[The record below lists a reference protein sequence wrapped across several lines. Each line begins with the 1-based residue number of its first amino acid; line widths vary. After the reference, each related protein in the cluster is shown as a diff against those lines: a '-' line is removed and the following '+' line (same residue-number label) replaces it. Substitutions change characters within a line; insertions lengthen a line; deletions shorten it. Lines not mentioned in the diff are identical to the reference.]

1 MLKDDAM
8 GVVEERLFPEAS
20 RLRVELA
27 DTLIDLKVKA
37 ASNHL
42 HSPSRNLALHISSL
56 VQNGRTDMSGLSDL
70 IGLLTT
76 KAFTYRVRK
85 LRDYV
90 GECSVTE
97 NETILDTLFE
107 AKTRDADGQLVS
119 FEVFRDTV
127 EREAFGIVI
136 TAHPTF
142 SISQRLTRILAEL
155 VSRDDRDGPEPNDD
169 PDDLAGFSLD
179 ELIAEA
185 ATTPHGSPETITL
198 DDEMDFALMAIGN
211 IRRALRRVYKVLFGV
226 AQRTYPDDWQT
237 LTPKLLT
244 VASWVGYDLDGRAD
258 IGWAVTL
265 KKRLVVEK
273 LALDDYLVALEGTTG
288 LDDVQDRLRA
298 SVEMLDGDLERL
310 DADPN
315 DVDAVAAFSRSLVE
329 SLETRLTDLGW
340 AIGRLSEE
348 IDEGL
353 EKDEVLENDK
363 DLENDKGGETAAR
376 LAVLRAEMAN
386 FGLAFA
392 HTHVRLNATQITN
405 AIRHDV
411 SLTSSPEDPANRRR
425 YLRNISDLLE
435 DVEPV
440 AVNFGSIMRERT
452 SAKRL
457 LMLLTQF
464 LKFVDTGEPIRFLIA
479 ECNSAF
485 TVLSALYYAKLFGIE
500 DKIDISPLFETS
512 QALEQGHEIIAELL
526 DNPQYV
532 ETIRHRGRICIQTG
546 YSDAGRFIGQI
557 PASLALERTR
567 IKLAHLLA
575 KRDLAD
581 VELVIFD
588 THGESIGRGA
598 HPLSFSDRLD
608 YIYPP
613 ASRAAFREA
622 GIRIKQEVSF
632 QGGDGYF
639 YFANS
644 ELAFSTVCRLLDHA
658 LADTLDADNRGAPDP
673 FYDDNDYSLDFF
685 LSVKGF
691 NERLMDNPDYAVTLD
706 LFGLNLLYPTGS
718 RTMKRQHVDGGQVDM
733 EHPSQ
738 VRAIPHNAILQQLG
752 YLSNTISGLGMAITK
767 DQDRFNDMFQKS
779 DRLRRF
785 ISMAAYARHLSELD
799 RLHGYISL
807 FDPTIWIRRST
818 VETNPKRVEQ
828 MQHLAHILR
837 HSSRHEK
844 MNRIYQIFLKDT
856 VYLDQALADMNAE
869 NLLPEYAEDCS
880 SDLALLHGV
889 RIALIHEIF
898 LLIARMPRFS
908 NLARSADD
916 VINELLRLN
925 INHGVDILRLGFPV
939 SEATPDPDAFGEAAT
954 YHTDVDQGYEREHRE
969 LFDPIEDLYD
979 LVRRV
984 GTAISHITGGVG

>member
-1 MLKDDAM
+1 MPKDNAM
-8 GVVEERLFPEAS
+8 TSAALGEIEERLFPEAS
-20 RLRVELA
+20 RLRGEL
-27 DTLIDLKVKA
+27 TEKLSELEEKA
-37 ASNHL
+37 AANHL
-42 HSPSRNLALHISSL
+42 QSTARNLALHISSL
-56 VQNGRTDMSGLSDL
+56 IQDGRTDLDGLSDL
-70 IGLLTT
+70 IRLLTAN
-76 KAFTYRVRK
+76 AFTYRARK

-90 GECSVTE
+90 GECSGGE
-97 NETILDTLFE
+97 NETILATLFE
-107 AKTRDADGQLVS
+107 SLTRDADGQPVA

-142 SISQRLTRILAEL
+142 SISQRLTSILAEL
-155 VSRDDRDGPEPNDD
+155 ATRGDGASPKTGCG
-169 PDDLAGFSLD
+169 PDDLAGKTLA
-179 ELIAEA
+179 ELIGEA
-185 ATTPHGSPETITL
+185 ATTPHGSPETMTL

-211 IRRALRRVYKVLFGV
+211 IRRALRRVYRVLFDV
-226 AQRTYPDDWQT
+226 ARRAYPDDWQT

-265 KKRLVVEK
+265 KQRLIVEK
-273 LALDDYLVALEGTTG
+273 LALDDYLDALAGTDG
-288 LDDVQDRLRA
+288 LDDVQDRLRESA
-298 SVEMLDGDLERL
+298 AMLDGDLARL
-310 DADPN
+310 VADPDDAN
-315 DVDAVAAFSRSLVE
+315 AVAAFSQALVD
-329 SLETRLTDLGW
+329 SLETRLIDLGW
-340 AIGRLSEE
+340 AIGRLGEE
-348 IDEGL
+348 I
-353 EKDEVLENDK
+353 
-363 DLENDKGGETAAR
+363 DKGGEPAAG

-392 HTHVRLNATQITN
+392 HTHVRLNATQIAN

-425 YLRNISDLLE
+425 YLRNISALLE
-435 DVEPV
+435 EVEPV
-440 AVNFGSIMRERT
+440 AINFGSIMRERT

-457 LMLLTQF
+457 VMLVTQF
-464 LKFVDTGEPIRFLIA
+464 LKFVDTGEPVRFLIA

-485 TVLSALYYAKLFGIE
+485 TVLSALYFAKLFGIE
-500 DKIDISPLFETS
+500 NKIDISPLFETS
-512 QALEQGHEIIAELL
+512 QALELGHEIIAELL

-532 ETIRHRGRICIQTG
+532 ETIRHRGRLCIQTG
-546 YSDAGRFIGQI
+546 YSDAGRYIGQI

-567 IKLAHLLA
+567 IKLAHLMA
-575 KRDLAD
+575 ERDLAD

-613 ASRAAFREA
+613 AARAAFRKA

-632 QGGDGYF
+632 QGGDGYV
-639 YFANS
+639 YFANPD
-644 ELAFSTVCRLLDHA
+644 LAFSTVCRLLDHA
-658 LADTLDADNRGAPDP
+658 LADGPNGAGDPAAPDP
-673 FYDDNDYSLDFF
+673 FYEDNDYSLDFF

-752 YLSNTISGLGMAITK
+752 YLSNTISGLGKAITK
-767 DQDRFNDMFQKS
+767 DQERFNEMLQKS

-785 ISMAAYARHLSELD
+785 ISMAAYARHLSDLD

-818 VETNPKRVEQ
+818 IENNPERVEQ

-844 MNRIYQIFLKDT
+844 MNRVYRIFLNDT
-856 VYLDQALADMNAE
+856 VFLDRALTDMNAE
-869 NLLPEYAEDCS
+869 SLLPEYARDCS
-880 SDLALLHGV
+880 SDLALLHSV
-889 RIALIHEIF
+889 RIALIQEIF

-916 VINELLRLN
+916 VINELLHLN
-925 INHGVDILRLGFPV
+925 IKHGVDILRQGFPV
-939 SEATPDPDAFGEAAT
+939 SEAAPDPDAFGEAAT
-954 YHTDVDQGYEREHRE
+954 YRTDADQGYEREHRE
-969 LFDPIEDLYD
+969 LFDPIENLYD
-979 LVRRV
+979 MVRRV
-984 GTAISHITGGVG
+984 GTAISHIIGGVG

>member
-1 MLKDDAM
+1 MTSAAL
-8 GVVEERLFPEAS
+8 GEIEERLFPEAS
-20 RLRVELA
+20 RLRAEL
-27 DTLIDLKVKA
+27 TEKLTELEEKA

-42 HSPSRNLALHISSL
+42 QSTARNLALHISSL
-56 VQNGRTDMSGLSDL
+56 IQNGRTDLDGLSDL
-70 IGLLTT
+70 IRLLTAN
-76 KAFTYRVRK
+76 AFTYRARK

-90 GECSVTE
+90 GECSGGE
-97 NETILDTLFE
+97 NETILATLFE
-107 AKTRDADGQLVS
+107 SLTRDADGQPVA
-119 FEVFRDTV
+119 FEVFRNTV

-142 SISQRLTRILAEL
+142 SISQRLTSILAEL
-155 VSRDDRDGPEPNDD
+155 ATRGDGASPKTGGGA
-169 PDDLAGFSLD
+169 DDLAGKSLA
-179 ELIAEA
+179 ELIGEA
-185 ATTPHGSPETITL
+185 AASPHGSPETMTL

-211 IRRALRRVYKVLFGV
+211 IRRALRRVYRVLFDV
-226 AQRTYPDDWQT
+226 TRRAYPDDWQT

-265 KKRLVVEK
+265 KQRLIVEK
-273 LALDDYLVALEGTTG
+273 LALDDYLDALAGTDG
-288 LDDVQDRLRA
+288 LDDVQDRLRESA
-298 SVEMLDGDLERL
+298 AMLDGDLARL
-310 DADPN
+310 DADP
-315 DVDAVAAFSRSLVE
+315 DDAVAVAAFSQALVD
-329 SLETRLTDLGW
+329 SLETRLIDLGW
-340 AIGRLSEE
+340 AIGRLGEQ
-348 IDEGL
+348 IDEG
-353 EKDEVLENDK
+353 
-363 DLENDKGGETAAR
+363 GEPAAG

-392 HTHVRLNATQITN
+392 HTHVRLNATQIAN

-425 YLRNISDLLE
+425 YLRNISALLE
-435 DVEPV
+435 EVEPV
-440 AVNFGSIMRERT
+440 AINFGSIMRERT

-457 LMLLTQF
+457 VMLVTQF

-479 ECNSAF
+479 ECNTAF
-485 TVLSALYYAKLFGIE
+485 TVLSALYFAKLFGIE
-500 DKIDISPLFETS
+500 NKIDISPLFETS

-526 DNPQYV
+526 DNPQYIK
-532 ETIRHRGRICIQTG
+532 TIRRRGRLCIQTG
-546 YSDAGRFIGQI
+546 YSDAGRYIGQI

-575 KRDLAD
+575 ERDLTD

-588 THGESIGRGA
+588 THGESIGRGS

-613 ASRAAFREA
+613 AARAAFRKA

-632 QGGDGYF
+632 QGGDGYV
-639 YFANS
+639 YFANPD
-644 ELAFSTVCRLLDHA
+644 LAFSTVCRLLDHA
-658 LADTLDADNRGAPDP
+658 LADGPNGAGDPAAPDP
-673 FYDDNDYSLDFF
+673 FYEDNDYSLDFF

-718 RTMKRQHVDGGQVDM
+718 RTMKRQHIDGGQVDM

-752 YLSNTISGLGMAITK
+752 YLSNTISGLGKAITK
-767 DQDRFNDMFQKS
+767 DQERFSEMLQKS

-785 ISMAAYARHLSELD
+785 ISMAAYARHLSDLD

-818 VETNPKRVEQ
+818 IEKNPERVEQ

-844 MNRIYQIFLKDT
+844 MNRVYRIFLNDT
-856 VYLDQALADMNAE
+856 VYLDRALADMNAE
-869 NLLPEYAEDCS
+869 SLLPEYARDCS
-880 SDLALLHGV
+880 SDLALLHSV
-889 RIALIHEIF
+889 RIALIQEIF

-916 VINELLRLN
+916 VINELLHLN
-925 INHGVDILRLGFPV
+925 IKHGVDILRQGFPV
-939 SEATPDPDAFGEAAT
+939 SEAAPDPDAFGEAAT
-954 YHTDVDQGYEREHRE
+954 YRTDADQGYEREHRE
-969 LFDPIEDLYD
+969 LFDPIENLYD
-979 LVRRV
+979 MVRRV
-984 GTAISHITGGVG
+984 GTAISHIIGGVG

>member
-1 MLKDDAM
+1 MTSAALSEIEK
-8 GVVEERLFPEAS
+8 RLFPEAS
-20 RLRVELA
+20 RLRAELA
-27 DTLIDLKVKA
+27 DKLTELEQKA
-37 ASNHL
+37 TSNHL
-42 HSPSRNLALHISSL
+42 QSTSRNLALHISSL
-56 VQNGRTDMSGLSDL
+56 VQGGRTDLDGLSDL
-70 IGLLTT
+70 VQLLTT
-76 KAFTYRVRK
+76 KAFTYRARK

-90 GECSVTE
+90 GECSGGE
-97 NETILDTLFE
+97 NEAILGKLFE
-107 AKTRDADGQLVS
+107 SLTRDQDGKTVP
-119 FEVFRDTV
+119 FKVFRDVV
-127 EREAFGIVI
+127 ERAAFGIVI

-155 VSRDDRDGPEPNDD
+155 ATRCDGKD
-169 PDDLAGFSLD
+169 PKTSDNADDLTGKSLA
-179 ELIAEA
+179 ELIGEA
-185 ATTPHGSPETITL
+185 ATAPHGSPKTMTL

-211 IRRALRRVYKVLFGV
+211 IRRALRRVYRVLFSV
-226 AQRTYPDDWQT
+226 ARRTYPDDWQT

-265 KKRLVVEK
+265 KKRMTVEK
-273 LALDDYLVALEGTTG
+273 LALDDYLDALAGSTG
-288 LDDVQDRLRA
+288 LDDVQARLRA
-298 SVEMLDGDLERL
+298 SAEMLDGDLERL
-310 DADPN
+310 NADPN
-315 DVDAVAAFSRSLVE
+315 DVDAVAAFSRAMVD
-329 SLETRLTDLGW
+329 SLETRLVDLGW
-340 AIGRLSEE
+340 AIGRLGEE
-348 IDEGL
+348 I
-353 EKDEVLENDK
+353 N
-363 DLENDKGGETAAR
+363 KGGEPVAS

-392 HTHVRLNATQITN
+392 HTHVRLNATQIAN

-425 YLRNISDLLE
+425 YLRNISTLLE
-435 DVEPV
+435 TVEPV
-440 AVNFGSIMRERT
+440 TINFGSIMRERT

-457 LMLLTQF
+457 VMLVTQF
-464 LKFVDTGEPIRFLIA
+464 LKFVDTDEPIRFLIA
-479 ECNSAF
+479 ECNTAF
-485 TVLSALYYAKLFGIE
+485 TVLSALYFAKLFGIA

-512 QALEQGHEIIAELL
+512 HALEQGHEIIAELL
-526 DNPQYV
+526 DNPQYLD
-532 ETIRHRGRICIQTG
+532 TIRRRGRLCIQTG
-546 YSDAGRFIGQI
+546 YSDAGRYIGQI

-575 KRDLAD
+575 ERGLTD

-588 THGESIGRGA
+588 THGESIGRGT

-613 ASRAAFREA
+613 ESRAVFAKA

-632 QGGDGYF
+632 QGGDGYV
-639 YFANS
+639 YFANPD
-644 ELAFSTVCRLLDHA
+644 LAFSTVCRLLDHA
-658 LADTLDADNRGAPDP
+658 LADTAGGPDDDAAPDP
-673 FYDDNDYSLDFF
+673 FYEDNDFSLDFF

-752 YLSNTISGLGMAITK
+752 YLSNTISGLGKAITK
-767 DQDRFNDMFQKS
+767 DQERFNELFQKS
-779 DRLRRF
+779 DRLRRL
-785 ISMAAYARHLSELD
+785 ISMAAYARHLSDLD

-818 VETNPKRVEQ
+818 VESDPDRVEQ
-828 MQHLAHILR
+828 MRHLAHLLR

-844 MNRIYQIFLKDT
+844 MNRVYRIFLNDT
-856 VYLDQALADMNAE
+856 VHLDQALTAMNAE
-869 NLLPEYAEDCS
+869 SLLPEYAEACS
-880 SDLALLHGV
+880 PDLALLHGV
-889 RIALIHEIF
+889 RIAMIHEIF

-916 VINELLRLN
+916 VINELLHLN
-925 INHGVDILRLGFPV
+925 IKHGVDILRQGFPV
-939 SEATPDPDAFGEAAT
+939 SEATPDPDAFGETAT
-954 YHTDVDQGYEREHRE
+954 YHTDADQGYEREHRE
-969 LFDPIEDLYD
+969 LFDPIENLYD
-979 LVRRV
+979 MVRRI